1 MYTILITQDNELL
14 ATQKTAIMQR
24 STMVDKLQFLVPI
37 DYYDEDMS
45 TYDTVVMEYVTPIS
59 HTYETEDLKLSD
71 DLYKDHLKYIL
82 PIDTKI
88 TAESGEIELQLSFI
102 KLEMDADT
110 GNPVE
115 HVRKTQP
122 YKLNIIPIA
131 NWSQYIADE
140 NLTPLDSRI
149 LQIMSTQKELTE
161 IYNQTIENNTSHK

>member
-1 MYTILITQDNELL
+1 
-14 ATQKTAIMQR
+14 
-24 STMVDKLQFLVPI
+24 
-37 DYYDEDMS
+37 
-45 TYDTVVMEYVTPIS
+45 
-59 HTYETEDLKLSD
+59 
-71 DLYKDHLKYIL
+71 
-82 PIDTKI
+82 
-88 TAESGEIELQLSFI
+88 
-102 KLEMDADT
+102 MDADT